1 MRMVLDPVEV
11 IGSTIGGADKVR
23 VELDDGTELVSLH
36 APLEGYNDGIPC
48 GLFLGDSL
56 LETSYGSFCGSNDV
70 PPKVEY
76 LGVPIEEAG
85 CGSDSW
91 SIFEALIHYLGNHF

>member
-1 MRMVLDPVEV
+1 MVLDPVEV
-11 IGSTIGGADKVR
+11 FGSTLEFAYKVK
-23 VELDDGTELVSLH
+23 VKICDGTELGSLTGS
-36 APLEGYNDGIPC
+36 LEGYNDGTPC
-48 GLFLGDSL
+48 GSFLGDSL